1 MIQKN
6 NIYINKRTL
15 NQEIKIKESYK
26 STININDY
34 FLITKN
40 ETKK

>member
-6 NIYINKRTL
+6 NIYINKRTF
-15 NQEIKIKESYK
+15 NQEIKIKESYE